1 MKLLYLRQGN
11 NKETQDILIIGEESE
26 LGGRDN
32 AYRPNKGSSF
42 KGLRKD
48 PYTKKENLTYIHSV
62 PNIKLDT
69 KKYARDYEIHKFI
82 KEYCKD
88 LVVWDG
94 ECSEG
99 RVNSREAFIIK
110 DKENIQKTIN
120 ALYYRLEDE
129 VHGHHR
135 LIFRKKLQK
144 LLLNIFLFPFRLI
157 ISLLILFF
165 KRRKLKKTLKR
176 VWGL

>member
-1 MKLLYLRQGN
+1 MLY
-11 NKETQDILIIGEESE
+11 EGEK
-26 LGGRDN
+26 N
-32 AYRPNKGSSF
+32 
-42 KGLRKD
+42 
-48 PYTKKENLTYIHSV
+48 
-62 PNIKLDT
+62 
-69 KKYARDYEIHKFI
+69 KFI

-157 ISLLILFF
+157 ISLLILFL